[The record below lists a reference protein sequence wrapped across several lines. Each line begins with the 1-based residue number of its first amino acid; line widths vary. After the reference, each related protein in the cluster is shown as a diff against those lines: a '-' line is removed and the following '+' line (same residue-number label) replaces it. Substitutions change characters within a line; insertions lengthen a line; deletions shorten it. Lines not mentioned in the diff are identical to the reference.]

1 MVSVKRSKSASR
13 VLAVLEAIARA
24 QPIGVSD
31 LARVLDADKS
41 AVQRAIMTLADAGWI
56 HSAQGLPKRWQL
68 TGHIHAVAHM
78 AHSSNDLRQRAYA
91 VLEKLRDE
99 SGESVF
105 LTTPDIGRFVVVDVL
120 ESRQMVRTSPHIGMI
135 VMGGDSATGR
145 VLLPHMSLER
155 QQEFLGAAPSPALM
169 RDFATAQAQ
178 GYFVSEDDNVGGSI
192 NIAAPLFEA
201 DGRPLGA
208 LVLSAPKQRLT
219 TEHYVRLGEMVARA
233 ARSLSRGTAPRN
245 RIGNTGAQPR

>member
-24 QPIGVSD
+24 QPVGVSD
-31 LARVLDADKS
+31 LARALDDDKS
-41 AVQRAIMTLADAGWI
+41 AVQRAIMTLADDGWI
-56 HSAQGLPKRWQL
+56 HAVHGAPTRWQL

-78 AHSSNDLRQRAYA
+78 ADSRNDLRQRARGA
-91 VLEKLRDE
+91 LEALRDE

-105 LTTPDIGRFVVVDVL
+105 LTTPDIGRFVVIDVL
-120 ESRQMVRTSPHIGMI
+120 ESRQMVRTSPHVGMI
-135 VMGGDSATGR
+135 VLGGDSATGR
-145 VLLPHMSLER
+145 VLLPYMSLER
-155 QQEFLGAAPSPALM
+155 QIEFLGAPPDAALVCH
-169 RDFATAQAQ
+169 FAAAQAQ
-178 GYFVSEDDNVGGSI
+178 GYFVSEDDMIGGSI
-192 NIAAPLFEA
+192 NIAAPLFEL

-219 TEHYVRLGEMVARA
+219 SDNYIRFGEMVARA

-245 RIGNTGAQPR
+245 RAESSGS